1 MKYLPVTVTP
11 ELIADIHNVL
21 SSVDRNS
28 REYREISTW
37 IGYANRQIYKAWLSL
52 PEGDSLKAA
61 YEDQAW
67 TWDDTDLHGPA
78 T

>member
-11 ELIADIHNVL
+11 ELITDIHNAI
-21 SSVDRNS
+21 SAYDKDS

-37 IGYANRQIYKAWLSL
+37 LGYANREIYKAWLSL
-52 PEGDSLKAA
+52 PEGDHLKLA

-67 TWDDTDLHGPA
+67 LWDDQDLHGPA
-78 T
+78 S